1 MRNHGDSPGTSSALW
16 ADALTLARFPLAAII
31 VWLLS
36 ADRSVDAGL
45 VLVLGWASDAA
56 DGRLARRADGHTR
69 FGHLDLPAD
78 ASLGLAVLTGLLFAG
93 DLPTA
98 TTLAGSAAFI
108 GLAWLLRNPAPLLL
122 LMGGAYARL
131 LWLLFQDDGPARWAV
146 LVAPIVFLILE
157 GRRLFGVVIPAFLNA
172 AGALLRG
179 RRPERMR
186 SIDEWR
192 HG

>member
-1 MRNHGDSPGTSSALW
+1 MRNQSDSPGPSSALW
-16 ADALTLARFPLAAII
+16 ADALTLARFPLAAMI

-36 ADRSVDAGL
+36 SDRAVDAGL

-56 DGRLARRADGHTR
+56 DGRLARRAAGETR

-78 ASLGLAVLTGLLFAG
+78 ASMGLAVLTGLLFAG

-98 TTLAGSAAFI
+98 TTVVGAAAFV
-108 GLAWLLRNPAPLLL
+108 GLSWLLRNPAPLLL

-131 LWLLFQDDGPARWAV
+131 LWLLLQDDGSARWAV
-146 LVAPIVFLILE
+146 LAAPLVFLVLE
-157 GRRLFGVVIPAFLNA
+157 SRRLFGVVIPAFLRA
-172 AGALLRG
+172 AGAMLRG
-179 RRPERMR
+179 RRPDRMR
-186 SIDEWR
+186 SLDEWR